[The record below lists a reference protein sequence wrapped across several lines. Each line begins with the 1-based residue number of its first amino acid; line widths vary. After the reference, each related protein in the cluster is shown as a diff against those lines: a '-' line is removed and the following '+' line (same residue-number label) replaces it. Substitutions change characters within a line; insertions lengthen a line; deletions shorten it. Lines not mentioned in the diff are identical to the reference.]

1 VKILVTGG
9 SGFIGSHVIDKL
21 ILAGHEPRILDL
33 IESPYHNPASVET
46 TIGNL
51 SDRDC
56 VRQALRGCDAIIH
69 LAAASDPKSIVE
81 APLATDESNTRGTIT
96 VLEAARRDEV
106 SRVLFASTIWVYD
119 GVRPSR
125 APVSEERPLARPAHL
140 YTATKLAGELYCHS
154 YGELYDLGYT
164 IMRFGIA
171 YGPRAPRRTVLA
183 AFVDAAQSGEPLT
196 ISGDGTQSRQFIYV
210 EDLADGI
217 VAALSP
223 AAVKRTYNLT
233 RDEMTSVREIAE
245 IVQRLVAETGIVFT
259 EGRPAD
265 LKPITV
271 SARRAEEE
279 LGWSAHTSFEEGA
292 GRYIAHVIDE
302 QQVRSAEESVGRLP
316 VGSPGAALSAPI

>member
-1 VKILVTGG
+1 MKVLVTGG

-33 IESPYHNPASVET
+33 VESPYHNSASIET
-46 TIGNL
+46 TVANL
-51 SDRDC
+51 SDYDC
-56 VRQALRGCDAIIH
+56 VRHALRGCDAVIH

-96 VLEAARRDEV
+96 VLETARREEV
-106 SRVLFASTIWVYD
+106 ARVLFASTIWVYD
-119 GVRPSR
+119 GVRSSR
-125 APVSEERPLARPAHL
+125 EPVPEEWLLAPPAHL
-140 YTATKLAGELYCHS
+140 YTATKVAGELYCHS

-164 IMRFGIA
+164 VMRFGIA

-183 AFVDAAQSGEPLT
+183 AFVDAAQSGTPLT
-196 ISGDGTQSRQFIYV
+196 VAGDGTQSRQFIYV

-233 RDEMTSVREIAE
+233 RDEMTSVRHIAE

-265 LKPITV
+265 LKPVTV
-271 SARRAEEE
+271 SARRAEQE
-279 LGWSAHTSFEEGA
+279 LGWSAKTSFNEGA
-292 GRYIAHVIDE
+292 ARYIAHVIE
-302 QQVRSAEESVGRLP
+302 HQAQSAKAPRGRRRVVARTP
-316 VGSPGAALSAPI
+316 R